1 MIGALN
7 LRTAKQAV
15 VRQCPH
21 RDCGDMVK
29 ETTLSHVFW
38 ECKVAKRLWHVI
50 GNVGHIF
57 TCVDRTW
64 TAHAI
69 KFSTPSLHYPASN
82 ADATH
87 AGGCNSTKL
96 VQKVWRIMCYI
107 GLHQLWLFRN
117 AAAHRDQHRDQQ
129 EAVPVILGKI
139 MAAIYQHLER
149 LASPGWHPDQRDQQ
163 RRLRR
168 FLQSLPLV
176 RLCHARRLTKRVCIT
191 TAEAEAT
198 LASQEL
204 ARYHSRSA

>member
-1 MIGALN
+1 MPAPGLWRHGQENPLSRLLGVQSGQAVMACHLGTLDTDSRVSTGPG
-7 LRTAKQAV
+7 LRT
-15 VRQCPH
+15 RSNFPPH
-21 RDCGDMVK
+21 RSI
-29 ETTLSHVFW
+29 TQPH
-38 ECKVAKRLWHVI
+38 
-50 GNVGHIF
+50 
-57 TCVDRTW
+57 DRR
-64 TAHAI
+64 AI
-69 KFSTPSLHYPASN
+69 

-117 AAAHRDQHRDQQ
+117 AAAHRDQHRDQK
-129 EAVPVILGKI
+129 EAVPVRLGKI

-149 LASPGWHPDQRDQQ
+149 LATPGWHPDQRDQQ
-163 RRLRR
+163 RRLQR

-176 RLCHARRLTKRVCIT
+176 RLCHAHRSTKRVCVT

-204 ARYHSRSA
+204 ARYYSRSA